1 MDANVYRSAPNAHY
15 HAASSLI
22 APHYATLGP
31 SLSARNDGLCR
42 DYLDGHCSAPH
53 SDTIYRSGRH
63 YGEQYSTSSRDLVD
77 LVRKYVNTSANHCL
91 NGCLTS
97 HRTNQNASLSN
108 SSIRTVDHDTLIQP
122 KVCFDGRYPVDFSAP
137 MRLPNFM
144 SLSEIKLDDLLDDYE
159 VSTHEDLDFGGRHYS
174 RTSDF
179 DGRVQKLAALL
190 DFLGARQI
198 ADVLR
203 SEVGGLSSR
212 SRPLLAGSGRRFTS
226 SR

>member
-1 MDANVYRSAPNAHY
+1 MDFAKIIWTATVVLHIQTPSIAPDGTT
-15 HAASSLI
+15 ASNTRHPAGTSLI
-22 APHYATLGP
+22 
-31 SLSARNDGLCR
+31 LSG
-42 DYLDGHCSAPH
+42 SMSIPVP
-53 SDTIYRSGRH
+53 TIA
-63 YGEQYSTSSRDLVD
+63 SRLPDM
-77 LVRKYVNTSANHCL
+77 
-91 NGCLTS
+91 

-122 KVCFDGRYPVDFSAP
+122 KVCVDGRYPVDFSAP

-144 SLSEIKLDDLLDDYE
+144 SLSEIKLDDLLDEYE
-159 VSTHEDLDFGGRHYS
+159 VSTHEDFDFGGRHYS
-174 RTSDF
+174 RVSDF

-203 SEVGGLSSR
+203 SEAVGLSSR